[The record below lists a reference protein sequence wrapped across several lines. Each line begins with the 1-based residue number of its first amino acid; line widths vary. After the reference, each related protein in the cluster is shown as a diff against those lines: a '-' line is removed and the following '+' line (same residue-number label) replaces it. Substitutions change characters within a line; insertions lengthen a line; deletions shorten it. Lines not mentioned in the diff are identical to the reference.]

1 MGSLA
6 LLSTE
11 NIELLSLGKVV
22 MQINSSWNGVSG
34 LLQAFPKP
42 ATLVLVYVA
51 VSLKING
58 TSEFFKNA

>member
-6 LLSTE
+6 LLSIE
-11 NIELLSLGKVV
+11 NIELLSLGKAV
-22 MQINSSWNGVSG
+22 MQIDSGFHGISG
-34 LLQAFPKP
+34 LLIAVFPKP

-58 TSEFFKNA
+58 TEEFC